1 MLTDAQMMLKMLSG
15 LIREGGYPTAID
27 LFMLILG

>member
-1 MLTDAQMMLKMLSG
+1 MLTDAQLMLKMLSG

-27 LFMLILG
+27 LVILG